1 MVTFVEG
8 LRDITVFSPSRS
20 LISQLTQWSEQH
32 WMYALRLVSGRHR
45 GNVLAALEG
54 AVFCVIDA
62 TSLGAQTLPLLDE
75 VVGRM
80 GLLCTAVYSEASANN
95 GALETVIRTTGAL
108 YWAGPLRPQVWE
120 SVLSILQ
127 SAPIPGPISKPGPL
141 PAPWD
146 MKWGMG
152 NQNDHVA

>member
-62 TSLGAQTLPLLDE
+62 TSLATKTVSLAEDCISRMRGGALQ
-75 VVGRM
+75 V
-80 GLLCTAVYSEASANN
+80 AVYTEASSDD
-95 GALETVIRTTGAL
+95 ALETAIRSTGVL
-108 YWAGPLRPQVWE
+108 YWAGPLRPEVWE
-120 SVLSILQ
+120 NALGILSR
-127 SAPIPGPISKPGPL
+127 PGLPGL
-141 PAPWD
+141 RGT
-146 MKWGMG
+146 KRGMDS
-152 NQNDHVA
+152 QLDDHVA